1 MSKRNNALLVKGES
15 GDLRSCS
22 LLETHGKVTT
32 SVSSDSLGNDFPIK
46 HSVKSAQRKAIV

>member
-32 SVSSDSLGNDFPIK
+32 SVSSHSLGNDFPIK